1 MRRRLALSAII
12 PAAFALLASTPPGHA
27 EPAPPE
33 WSGPLHGLAV
43 AVPEGWSSRLE
54 KGPTARA
61 VVLTCETETCK
72 STQESCT
79 ITVPNSAIPGL
90 PVPGAWLVA
99 FTIGDEAEA
108 DILEDAR
115 EGSEITAGPET
126 VWIGRQSWYAAE
138 TMAPDGWKSLYQATT
153 VVGGRF
159 VKVRCSTCDRS
170 DQRFDF
176 VRSLLSKVR
185 LAR

>member
-1 MRRRLALSAII
+1 MMSAVRLSILAALAALAAS
-12 PAAFALLASTPPGHA
+12 PALA
-27 EPAPPE
+27 EPAPAG
-33 WSGPLHGLAV
+33 WTGPLHGLAV
-43 AVPEGWSSRLE
+43 AVSEGWSSRPE
-54 KGPTARA
+54 ESPTARSI
-61 VVLTCETETCK
+61 VLTCETEACEA
-72 STQESCT
+72 TQETCT
-79 ITVPNSAIPGL
+79 IVVPNAPIPGL

-99 FTIGDEAEA
+99 FTIGDETEA

-138 TMAPDGWKSLYQATT
+138 TMAPYGWKSLYQATT
-153 VVGGRF
+153 VIGGRF

-176 VRSLLSKVR
+176 ARSLLSKVR